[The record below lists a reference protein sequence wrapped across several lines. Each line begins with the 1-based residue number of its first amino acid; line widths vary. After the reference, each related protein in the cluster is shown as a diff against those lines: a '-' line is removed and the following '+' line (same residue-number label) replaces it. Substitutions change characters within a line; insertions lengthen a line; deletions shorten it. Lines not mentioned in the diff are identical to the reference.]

1 LEWPTLTNKYIFA
14 QPMRKTFVLNLIL
27 MMGVNLLIKPFW
39 ILGIDRAVQNRLGFE
54 AYGQYYILF
63 NFVLLLSV
71 LLDFGIGS
79 YTTSN
84 LAKNPDA
91 LEKQFSALLTI
102 KILFSALYIVTT
114 LILAYILNY
123 DKSIWFLIFMLSFNQ
138 VLSFFHIYFRSNVS
152 GLQLFKIDS
161 VFSVLDRLLMIIFCS
176 ILLFTSIFEL
186 NIINFIYAQ
195 TLSYAICAVTS
206 FLFISKKINTI
217 KLVFDKAIL
226 WDIYKK
232 TAPYA
237 LLALL
242 MTLYT
247 RLDNILIGKLIP
259 NGEYHDGVYALGYRL
274 LEAANMMA
282 ALVAMLLLPIF
293 SKMIAEKQKLE
304 PIIHS
309 ALGLLVAPSFIFG
322 ISCYFFQTEILT
334 MLSPNANSYAVEV
347 FGWVI
352 LCFIPL
358 CFMYIFGTLLTANGS
373 LKILNIL
380 ALIALVTN
388 FVLNLWLIPKYNA
401 LGAAYAA
408 LITQS
413 FIGVSNCIYSYFALK
428 NQFNKPIFVK
438 LGVLFILLTILAFL
452 LKQNTIPLF
461 TSLGLMSLV
470 GVFLI
475 FVFKLLDIKQ
485 LSILTKSKFN

>member
-1 LEWPTLTNKYIFA
+1 
-14 QPMRKTFVLNLIL
+14 MRKTFVLNLIL
-27 MMGVNLLIKPFW
+27 MMGVNLLIKPFY

-71 LLDFGIGS
+71 LLDFGIAN

-84 LAKNPDA
+84 LAKNPNL

-102 KILFSALYIVTT
+102 KLLFSALYIALT
-114 LILAYILNY
+114 LLFAGILGY
-123 DKSIWFLIFMLSFNQ
+123 DKSVWYLIFMLSVNQ

-152 GLQLFKIDS
+152 GLQLFKTDS
-161 VFSVLDRLLMIIFCS
+161 IFSILDRLLMIVFCS
-176 ILLFTSIFEL
+176 ILLFTNIFDL
-186 NIINFIYAQ
+186 NITNFIYAQ
-195 TLSYAICAVTS
+195 TLAYAISAAIS
-206 FLFISKKINTI
+206 FSFIKTKISKV
-217 KLVFDKAIL
+217 KLVFDKVIL

-247 RLDNILIGKLIP
+247 RVDNILIGKLLP
-259 NGEYHDGVYALGYRL
+259 NGDYHGGIYALGYRL

-304 PIIHS
+304 PLINT
-309 ALGLLVAPSFIFG
+309 ALGLLIAPSFIFG
-322 ISCYFFQTEILT
+322 IACFFFQNEILV
-334 MLSPNANSYAVEV
+334 MLSPNANSYATQV

-358 CFMYIFGTLLTANGS
+358 CFMYIFGSLLTANGS

-388 FVLNLWLIPKYNA
+388 FGLNLWLIPKYQA

-408 LITQS
+408 IITQS
-413 FIGVSNCIYSYFALK
+413 FIGFTNCFFAYKVLK
-428 NQFNKPIFVK
+428 VQFDKIIFLK
-438 LGVLFILLTILAFL
+438 LFILFILLVATAIIC
-452 LKQNTIPLF
+452 KTYTIPLF
-461 TSLGLMSLV
+461 VSLGILSSFGAL
-470 GVFLI
+470 LI

-485 LSILTKSKFN
+485 LGNLAKSKFN